1 MKTSILSRRL
11 SAAVAA
17 IALCIAADDASAN
30 GGSGSHDHSD
40 HFQTSG
46 MKSRDSNRSTRVK
59 SNDGDKHVERHKN
72 KDKDEV
78 SERNNKDRE
87 KHAEKSKHKDKS
99 SGDKAP
105 GDKTSKMTT
114 SGKTTS
120 ATEPLPG
127 SAANNTIHPIINN
140 KPAQPTASA
149 PTGTGKLPPND
160 PVGNTHPT
168 PGANPPTAVT
178 VSNGVSTTQIQNGLG
193 GVYVYSDKPGTI
205 TVSNGKESTTLPGA
219 SVTLSGNVVGVG
231 GGQGVE
237 VGPRNGEGKTVV
249 AIKPSAGPTPAA
261 PTAGGN
267 HTTGPGSIT
276 VTTDDLKTAGKV
288 VGAVVAAPVVVDTY
302 LGGTGLSPLG
312 AVAAEGAAQVGA
324 TAVLPIAGAIAGYG
338 LAKGGVSGAGDA
350 LKDSAGAVKDVTKDA
365 AGAVKDA
372 ASAIIHLF

>member
-1 MKTSILSRRL
+1 MEPAQHWHNIGVDKMNKTKFTAI
-11 SAAVAA
+11 A
-17 IALCIAADDASAN
+17 IALMGTTALTTMSEIAYAHGGGGGGGHQGMTQKSQPLNQSHNEKGERYADKKH
-30 GGSGSHDHSD
+30 SGCGKVIVP
-40 HFQTSG
+40 TAG
-46 MKSRDSNRSTRVK
+46 CATAARDPVGHTRPTLGTK
-59 SNDGDKHVERHKN
+59 K
-72 KDKDEV
+72 
-78 SERNNKDRE
+78 
-87 KHAEKSKHKDKS
+87 
-99 SGDKAP
+99 
-105 GDKTSKMTT
+105 
-114 SGKTTS
+114 
-120 ATEPLPG
+120 PLPG
-127 SAANNTIHPIINN
+127 SAANNTLHPIINN

-168 PGANPPTAVT
+168 LGANPPTIVT

-249 AIKPSAGPTPAA
+249 AIKPPAGPTPAA

-276 VTTDDLKTAGKV
+276 VTTDDLKTAGKAT
-288 VGAVVAAPVVVDTY
+288 GAVVAAPVVVDTAV
-302 LGGTGLSPLG
+302 GGTGLWPLG

-372 ASAIIHLF
+372 AKDAASAIIHLF